1 MSMPTGFHY
10 LAIEGIPGA
19 GHHRLA
25 TLLAE
30 RFEFHCEL
38 ESNWFDPFSADGAAE
53 SPLSEQLRRLV
64 WRFEHQKSL
73 IKTDMFRQRIVTD
86 YLFDTHRLWG
96 EAVLDHS
103 ARVLYKH
110 IAEIV
115 APPQVAPDLVVY
127 LQCEPGALL
136 RALHT
141 ESKYPDPDQLTAL
154 VDGYNRF
161 FFEYEKSPALI
172 VRVDPHVLW
181 DSAGRVDE
189 LLQRIAAHKAGKQY
203 IMAREAELLGDS

>member
-1 MSMPTGFHY
+1 MNIDFRHVV
-10 LAIEGIPGA
+10 IEGLPGS
-19 GHHRLA
+19 GHQRLA
-25 TLLAE
+25 QLIAE
-30 RFEFHCEL
+30 RFEFHPEL
-38 ESNWFDPFSADGAAE
+38 ESNWFEPFATEGAVE

-96 EAVLDHS
+96 DAILEHS

-115 APPQVAPDLVVY
+115 APPQVTPDLAVY
-127 LQCEPGALL
+127 IQCEPGALI
-136 RALHT
+136 RALHH
-141 ESKYPDPDQLTAL
+141 ESKFVDPDRLTAL
-154 VDGYNRF
+154 ADGYNRF

-172 VRVDPHVLW
+172 VRVDPHALW
-181 DSAGRVDE
+181 ESTGRVEE
-189 LLQRIAAHKAGKQY
+189 LLSRIAAHKAGKQY
-203 IMAREAELLGDS
+203 IISRDAELLSES